1 MTQLVQGMSHLLTMH
16 ERLGSN
22 PRCSGKIIFLIN
34 YRNFFFAFC
43 KRGIRTPRP
52 RPTSFL
58 SPWHKI
64 ISSTSPYCAPT
75 SPYHGGGG
83 TSPVHLLGRRDFTS
97 PSTRAVARRL
107 HQFVCT
113 GGGGAPLARAM
124 AGLHL
129 HARRRAHP
137 STDPKQTWVQGGREY
152 EAQGNP
158 HQQVNFSLS
167 CTLGKY
173 ATGNAWLL
181 VAKHF
186 EQELNACGMV

>member
-1 MTQLVQGMSHLLTMH
+1 MSHLLTMH
-16 ERLGSN
+16 ERLGLN

-34 YRNFFFAFC
+34 YRTFFAFC

-64 ISSTSPYCAPT
+64 ISSTSPYYAPT

-97 PSTRAVARRL
+97 SSAQEA
-107 HQFVCT
+107 
-113 GGGGAPLARAM
+113 

-129 HARRRAHP
+129 HGRRRDDFTSSSAQAAAGLHLHVWQRRRGTSFSRSEENMAP
-137 STDPKQTWVQGGREY
+137 GRKGIRSTRPAGKFQSLLYPRKICNWERLVVGGQT
-152 EAQGNP
+152 
-158 HQQVNFSLS
+158 F
-167 CTLGKY
+167 
-173 ATGNAWLL
+173 
-181 VAKHF
+181 
-186 EQELNACGMV
+186 